1 MVRAALWA
9 RVPAAWAKF
18 LLILIPILAA
28 STIAFATAFFYTKRI
43 DLRLALTAKV
53 TSIAEINAA
62 ALAGTPSTFDLKS
75 TRNIVSAISVNRE
88 ILCIEVANDITP
100 FTYSWPETGCS
111 RPPNGTAPIPAVT
124 RQIMVNGQPSGHITL
139 YYSYNP
145 VNRLLTEEIF
155 NAIWLLCLLL
165 VVTVITAL
173 IAYRLTIGVPLARLI
188 ASMRLA
194 EQKGSRELVEW
205 QANDELGNLIAVY
218 NRLLVKLAYEEVAL
232 RKSEERLSLA
242 IAATRSSVWDMDL
255 TTGQLWWSV
264 ELPMILGYSPDE
276 LPMSTSVLESLTH
289 PDDRTRVLSESLR
302 HIVGET
308 SSYCNVYRL
317 RRNDGG
323 YLWMEDKATA
333 IRDGH
338 GVAVR
343 LTGIIAD
350 ITERKQAE
358 LDLAQERA
366 ILQATLEN
374 VDQGIVMFDQSLR
387 LVTFNR
393 RAAELLNVPLKLLTQ
408 RPTFSEIIDCQI
420 ERGEF
425 GGPESPERLERS
437 WERLPT
443 EYFTVKHR
451 RTDGTVIEIHSN
463 PLFMG
468 GFVCTYTDVTAETRS
483 AAETSAAMQATEQAY
498 AELKET
504 QASLV
509 QAEKMASLGMLVA
522 GIAHEINTPV
532 GIAYSCAS
540 HLANRTR
547 QLVAA
552 VEGGQLKKSELLT
565 YAASAAES
573 TRLMSGNLNRAAEL
587 IRSFKQVAVDQA
599 SAELRRFDLKTYIEE
614 VVTSLGPRLRTTPH
628 RVVVDCPPDLSIN
641 SYPGALS
648 QVLTN
653 LVMNALTHAYDGKPP
668 RTQPIPDG
676 PGPQQT
682 ADPKSAG
689 GKSPGGTMTISVSAP
704 AGTNDI
710 DLCFSD
716 DGRGIPAKIQ
726 ARIFEPF
733 FTTRRGNGGS
743 GLGLHIVLNL
753 VTQTLGGRI
762 TVDSAEGSGTTFNIH
777 LPREAPSHQNTVAGD
792 TDLGRPP
799 SPTAAVPVSSQ
810 PSPPRSEVP

>member
-1 MVRAALWA
+1 MVRAAMWA
-9 RVPAAWAKF
+9 KVPAAWAKF

-28 STIAFATAFFYTKRI
+28 STVAFVTVFFYTKRI
-43 DLRLALTAKV
+43 DLRLELTAKV

-62 ALAGTPSTFDLKS
+62 ALASAPSAFNLD
-75 TRNIVSAISVNRE
+75 RVHNIISAISANRE
-88 ILCIEVANDITP
+88 ILCIEISNDIIP
-100 FTYSWPETGCS
+100 FKSLWPDGNCVKIVK
-111 RPPNGTAPIPAVT
+111 NAATAPIIT
-124 RQIMVNGQPSGHITL
+124 KQIINNDHEIGHITL
-139 YYSYNP
+139 YYSYKI
-145 VNRLLTEEIF
+145 VNKLLAEEIF

-165 VVTVITAL
+165 VITVITAL

-188 ASMRLA
+188 NSMRLA

-255 TTGQLWWSV
+255 TTGQLWWSA
-264 ELPMILGYSPDE
+264 EFPAILDYGPDD
-276 LPMSTSVLESLTH
+276 LPMSATVLESLIH
-289 PDDRTRVLSESLR
+289 PEDRARVLSDSLR

-308 SSYCNVYRL
+308 PSYCNVYRL
-317 RRNDGG
+317 RRKNED
-323 YLWMEDKATA
+323 YLWVEDKATA
-333 IRDGH
+333 IRDDH
-338 GVAVR
+338 GVALR

-358 LDLAQERA
+358 QDLAQEQA

-374 VDQGIVMFDQSLR
+374 VDQGIIMFDQNLR

-408 RPTFSEIIDCQI
+408 RPTFSDIINYQI
-420 ERGEF
+420 EHGEF
-425 GGPESPERLERS
+425 GGPDSPERNERY

-443 EYFTVKHR
+443 EYFIVKHSR
-451 RTDGTVIEIHSN
+451 SDGTVVEIHSN

-483 AAETSAAMQATEQAY
+483 AAETLAAMQATEQAY
-498 AELKET
+498 AELKEA
-504 QASLV
+504 QANLV

-540 HLANRTR
+540 HLGNRTR
-547 QLVAA
+547 QLVTAI
-552 VEGGQLKKSELLT
+552 ESGNLKKSELLT
-565 YAASAAES
+565 FAASAAES
-573 TRLMSGNLNRAAEL
+573 TRLMSANLNRAAEL

-614 VVTSLGPRLRTTPH
+614 VITSLGPRLRTTPH
-628 RVVVDCPPDLSIN
+628 RVVIECPTDLSIN
-641 SYPGALS
+641 GYPGALS
-648 QVLTN
+648 QILTN
-653 LVMNALTHAYDGKPP
+653 LVMNALIHAFEIKPP
-668 RTQPIPDG
+668 KTQPGEPR
-676 PGPQQT
+676 P
-682 ADPKSAG
+682 PKAKPMAG
-689 GKSPGGTMTISVSAP
+689 TITIAVSMVEA
-704 AGTNDI
+704 TNDI
-710 DLCFSD
+710 EIHFSD
-716 DGRGIPAKIQ
+716 DGRGIPAKLQ
-726 ARIFEPF
+726 TRIFEPF
-733 FTTRRGNGGS
+733 FTTKRGSGGS

-762 TVDSAEGSGTTFNIH
+762 TVDSTEGSGTTFNIR
-777 LPREAPSHQNTVAGD
+777 LPREAPSRPESEGD
-792 TDLGRPP
+792 SKPP
-799 SPTAAVPVSSQ
+799 SPAPEPPPVSL
-810 PSPPRSEVP
+810 PSPSRSEVSSS